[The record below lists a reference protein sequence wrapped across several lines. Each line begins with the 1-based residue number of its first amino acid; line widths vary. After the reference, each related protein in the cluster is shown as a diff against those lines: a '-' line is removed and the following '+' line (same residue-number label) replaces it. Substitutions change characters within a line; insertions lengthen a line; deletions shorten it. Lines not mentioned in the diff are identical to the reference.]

1 MDDYNIVIN
10 KLLIENN
17 ISHNYLS
24 CIIDKI
30 SLNNTYFADL
40 YLQFISNESWLL
52 DNSIIKDCS
61 YKTEQGI
68 GIRVI
73 KNNTIYFSCT
83 NDMTLKSI
91 NQCINNIFNKKYNI
105 KENLINQKIDL
116 NILKHNQYY
125 YTTINP
131 INNITHEK
139 KIYFL
144 RYIDNTARK
153 LDKRVKNIQVKINNF
168 YELILILTNKN
179 KISIDIRPLVNIKI
193 NIIVENDNKRE
204 VGSRVIGGRIDYNS
218 IISIDD
224 KDQKKYI
231 DNIIYEATIAA
242 INNLNSIEAPSGLI
256 PVILG
261 NGSPGVLL
269 HEAIGH
275 GLEGD
280 FNYYKTSI
288 FNNKLQKKIASSI
301 CTIIDNGTLKNS
313 NGSLNIDDEGTH
325 SQYNILV
332 QNGILKKYMY
342 DNYYSSLVGVKSTGN
357 ARRTSYAFLP
367 IPRMTNTYLLKG
379 KSKVIDIINS
389 VEYGI
394 YVLSL
399 SGGEVDI
406 TSGNFV
412 FSTTEAFLIKKG
424 KIKQPIKNTTL
435 IGSSENIMKQISM
448 IGDDL
453 SFNNGI
459 GTCIKNGQPLPVSV
473 GQPTLKIDKM
483 TVGGTKKIL

>member
-1 MDDYNIVIN
+1 MDNHNIVIN
-10 KLLIENN
+10 ELLVKNN

-24 CIIDKI
+24 YLIDKI
-30 SLNNTYFADL
+30 SLNNIYFTDL
-40 YLQFISNESWLL
+40 YLQSITNEYWFL
-52 DNSIIKDCS
+52 DNSLIKDCS

-68 GIRVI
+68 GVRVI

-83 NDMTLKSI
+83 NDITSKSI
-91 NQCINNIFNKKYNI
+91 NHCINNIFSKKYNN
-105 KENLINQKIDL
+105 KKNLINQKINL
-116 NILKHNQYY
+116 NIIKNNQYN
-125 YTTINP
+125 YTIINP
-131 INNITHEK
+131 INNISYEK
-139 KIYFL
+139 KIHFL
-144 RYIDNTARK
+144 KYIDNTART
-153 LDKRVKNIQVKINNF
+153 LDKKVKNVQVKINNS
-168 YELILILTNKN
+168 YELILVITNEN
-179 KISIDIRPLVNIKI
+179 KISMDIRPLVNINI
-193 NIIVENDNKRE
+193 NIIVEDDNKRE
-204 VGSRVIGGRIDYNS
+204 VGCRIIGGRIDSNS
-218 IISIDD
+218 IISIDN
-224 KDQKKYI
+224 KKQKKYI
-231 DNIIYEATIAA
+231 DNIIYEATMAA

-256 PVILG
+256 PVVLG

-288 FNNKLQKKIASSI
+288 FNNKIQKKIASSI
-301 CTIIDNGTLKNS
+301 CTIVDNGTLKNA
-313 NGSLNIDDEGTH
+313 NGSLNIDDEGTP
-325 SQYNILV
+325 SQYNVLV
-332 QNGILKKYMY
+332 KNGILKKYMY
-342 DNYYSSLVGVKSTGN
+342 DNYYSSLIGIESTGN
-357 ARRTSYAFLP
+357 ARRSSYAFLP
-367 IPRMTNTYLLKG
+367 MPRMTNTYLLKG

-389 VEYGI
+389 VEYGV
-394 YVLSL
+394 YVFSL

-412 FSTTEAFLIKKG
+412 FSTAEAFLIKKG
-424 KIKQPIKNTTL
+424 KIAQPIKNTTL

-459 GTCIKNGQPLPVSV
+459 GTCIKNGQSLPVSV